1 MARPSRPWQDAE
13 APATFATGEDARATF
28 ALTFAYSVAPMPR
41 EPFLDALKRRVLIGD
56 GAYGTLFA
64 RRGLLAHGHIGV
76 VLNLLKPGFVQAAHG
91 EYIAAGSEVI
101 ETNTFGADRFTL
113 AAADVTATPTEVCR
127 AGAQL
132 AREAAGESAYVL
144 GTIGPISRAA
154 SKLPD
159 ADRAEVVIEQGRG
172 LVEGG
177 ADALLLET
185 YSDLE
190 DLLFAVQSLH
200 AAFPD
205 TPIVAQMAFTLAG
218 TTTTGIS
225 PQRMAAALEASPAAV
240 IGANCGGGETAAIEV
255 LKRLVE
261 LTQKPLSIYPNRGL
275 ADFDDLGRPV
285 YIESGD
291 YFARSARRL
300 ADLGANLIGGCC
312 GTTPDDIRRLKGLA
326 GGRRPSIR
334 QPVVHAEP
342 KRAPAPAPSSAF
354 PLQVTLE
361 QDLRQRRVVIAEVDP
376 PRGIDAAEEVAGSRA
391 LVESG
396 VDAITIADN
405 PLSVMRMSNLAL
417 ASILTRELNVRIVLH
432 VACRDRSLIGTQ
444 SHLLGAYAMGITNIL
459 AVTGD
464 PVATQAYKG
473 SSGVFDMASH
483 KLIEMISS
491 FNKGEF
497 TAGRG
502 QTFQT
507 GFYVGGAF
515 NCATLKLE
523 NEVKRFERKMQA
535 GARFIMTQPVFDL
548 EMAQRV
554 AEATAPLGLP
564 LIMGV
569 MPLVSERNAEFL
581 HNEVPGIK
589 VPEEVRA
596 RMAGKSGPKGR
607 AEGVAIARE
616 MMQGIA
622 PHVQGYYLIT
632 PMGRYEMI
640 ADLAAFAKSLAPA
653 RA

>member
-1 MARPSRPWQDAE
+1 MS
-13 APATFATGEDARATF
+13 
-28 ALTFAYSVAPMPR
+28 R
-41 EPFLDALKRRVLIGD
+41 EPFVEALKRRVLIGD

-64 RRGLLAHGHIGV
+64 RRGLLAHGHIGP

-91 EYIAAGSEVI
+91 EYISAGSEVI

-113 AAADVTATPTEVCR
+113 AAADVTATPTEICR
-127 AGAQL
+127 AGARL

-144 GTIGPISRAA
+144 GTIAPISRAA
-154 SKLPD
+154 SKLAEPE
-159 ADRAEVVIEQGRG
+159 RALVVTEQARG

-177 ADALLLET
+177 VDALLLET
-185 YSDLE
+185 YSDLD
-190 DLLFAVQSLH
+190 DLLFAVNALYE
-200 AAFPD
+200 AFPD
-205 TPIVAQMAFTLAG
+205 TPIVAQMAFTLAS

-225 PQRMAAALEASPAAV
+225 PERMANGLNNSPAAV

-261 LTQKPLSIYPNRGL
+261 LTTKPISIYPNRGL

-291 YFARSARRL
+291 YFAKSARRL

-326 GGRRPSIR
+326 GGRRPSVR
-334 QPVVHAEP
+334 QPMVPAEP
-342 KRAPAPAPSSAF
+342 KRAPTHAPSNAF
-354 PLQVTLE
+354 PLQKTLE
-361 QDLRQRRVVIAEVDP
+361 DDLRQRRVVIAEVDP
-376 PRGIDAAEEVAGSRA
+376 PRGVDAGAEVAGSRL
-391 LVESG
+391 LVEAG

-502 QTFQT
+502 ETFQT
-507 GFYVGGAF
+507 SFYVGGAF
-515 NCATLKLE
+515 NCASLKLE

-535 GARFIMTQPVFDL
+535 GARFIMTQPVFDA
-548 EMAQRV
+548 EMARAV
-554 AEATAPLGLP
+554 AGACAALNLP
-564 LIMGV
+564 LILGV

-589 VPEEVRA
+589 VPDAVRA
-596 RMAGKSGPKGR
+596 RMAGKSGKKGR
-607 AEGVAIARE
+607 DEGVAIARE
-616 MMQGIA
+616 MMEQIA
-622 PHVQGYYLIT
+622 GKVQGYYLIT

-640 ADLAAFAKSLAPA
+640 ADLARFAKSLAPLSA
-653 RA
+653 